1 MNEAIATND
10 NVQTTEVVEKNDA
23 LVLDTAEKKLGKEVS
38 VVEQNANNTVVA
50 SDEDYATAAELT
62 AEIKRMQKKVVEYW
76 EPMRKSTYDAYQKVN
91 AHKKE
96 MLDPLEAAEKTLKKK
111 MGEYTLAKERERK
124 AKEEEMRRLA
134 QQEVDKKL
142 NEAAEAEQ
150 NGDVGAMEMAMAEA
164 EVMDNVMVT
173 GGMQSQTPKAKG
185 VSQSKTWKITKIDS
199 SVVPVNFSGMELRPV
214 DEKLVLQLI
223 KASKGKIQ
231 IPGVT
236 YEEDVVI
243 SVRT

>member
-1 MNEAIATND
+1 MNEAIVTA
-10 NVQTTEVVEKNDA
+10 EVVETEAKADA

-38 VVEQNANNTVVA
+38 VIEQNADNTIVA
-50 SDEDYATAAELT
+50 TDEDYAAAAELT
-62 AEIKRMQKKVVEYW
+62 AEIKRMQKKVTDYW
-76 EPMRKSTYDAYQKVN
+76 EPMRKSTYTAYQDVM

-111 MGEYTLAKERERK
+111 MGAYTLEKERQRK
-124 AKEEEMRRLA
+124 AAEEEMRRLA

-142 NEAAEAEQ
+142 DEAAEAEK
-150 NGDVGAMEMAMAEA
+150 NGDSNAYEMAMAEA
-164 EVMDNVMVT
+164 EVMDVVSAT
-173 GGMQSQTPKAKG
+173 GGITSQAPKAKG

-199 SVVPVNFSGMELRPV
+199 AVVPVNFSGMELRPV

>member
-1 MNEAIATND
+1 MNEAIVTA
-10 NVQTTEVVEKNDA
+10 EVVETEAKTDA

-38 VVEQNANNTVVA
+38 VIEQNADNTIVA
-50 SDEDYATAAELT
+50 TDEDYAAAAELT
-62 AEIKRMQKKVVEYW
+62 ADIKRMQKKVTDYW
-76 EPMRKSTYDAYQKVN
+76 EPMRKSTYTAYQDVM

-111 MGEYTLAKERERK
+111 MGAYTLEKERQRK
-124 AKEEEMRRLA
+124 AAEEEMRRLA

-142 NEAAEAEQ
+142 DEAAEAEK
-150 NGDVGAMEMAMAEA
+150 NGDSNAYEMAMAEA
-164 EVMDNVMVT
+164 EVMDVASAT
-173 GGMQSQTPKAKG
+173 GGITSQAPKAKG

-199 SVVPVNFSGMELRPV
+199 AVVPVNFSGMELRPV